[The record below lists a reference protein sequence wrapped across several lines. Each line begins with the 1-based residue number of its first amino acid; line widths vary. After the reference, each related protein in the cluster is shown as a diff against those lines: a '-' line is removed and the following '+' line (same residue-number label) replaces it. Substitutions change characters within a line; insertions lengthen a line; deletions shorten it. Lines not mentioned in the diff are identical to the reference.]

1 MRGREICRGL
11 ALALGLCGSAALAQ
25 PKEISWDMLAPMP
38 ETYENPFANLTSEQL
53 SDLRAVLKAQAAV
66 GEAADAKVPDTAAE
80 ARARLEEQGLDIEWL
95 FRQREVIMEKRLAAS
110 VSTVPQL
117 LDQSVR
123 VPGYLLPLEIL
134 DGKAIDFLLV
144 PTVGACIH
152 TPPPPANQM
161 IHVTYPQ
168 GFEISGLYTP
178 VWISGTL
185 QADFRT
191 EKVVYAD
198 GQANVEVSYVMRA
211 DVVEKY

>member
-1 MRGREICRGL
+1 MRRCEILLGL

-25 PKEISWDMLAPMP
+25 PKEISWDMLAPAQ
-38 ETYENPFANLTSEQL
+38 EAYENPFADLTKEQL
-53 SDLRAVLKAQAAV
+53 HDLRAVLKAQATT
-66 GEAADAKVPDTAAE
+66 GQTADANVPDSAAE

-110 VSTVPQL
+110 ASTVPQHL
-117 LDQSVR
+117 GQSVR
-123 VPGYLLPLEIL
+123 IPGYLLPLEIL

-161 IHVTYPQ
+161 IRVTYPR

-191 EKVVYAD
+191 EQVVYAD